1 MGKSKK
7 ITQTNSKLD
16 GKVRIKWVKKA
27 QQWVKTTFE
36 NGKQKQEWYDE
47 PRK

>member
-7 ITQTNSKLD
+7 TTQANPKLN
-16 GKVRIKWVKKA
+16 GKVSIKWVKKA

-36 NGKQKQEWYDE
+36 NGKQKQEWSNDE
-47 PRK
+47 PR